1 MTDKQGNIFLPLLL
15 GWGAHYRV
23 YFQYPCWLPKFLG
36 GLVLRGLCLRVAGL
50 LFVVVWLCVGG
61 LLVNCIVVVFVS
73 LFFVWF

>member
-1 MTDKQGNIFLPLLL
+1 MTDKQGNIFLPPFSGGGRTIGFTFNTLLL
-15 GWGAHYRV
+15 ASQV
-23 YFQYPCWLPKFLG
+23 LG

-73 LFFVWF
+73 LFFV